1 MHSHIQ
7 PALSPGLGGALT
19 ISTNP
24 KVVYTCILGGLGN
37 QMFQYAAG
45 LSLAVHLDAKLTLDL
60 SAFDHY
66 SLRGYA
72 LSAFN
77 IDTGLHRQSRPALE
91 IWQERLSRR
100 LGIKVGSVK
109 WHGVRKVIEPSTYF
123 WSGFYDLSEDSY
135 LEGYWQSP
143 LYFRG
148 VEQKLRETF
157 SLSRFSS
164 TATHEHER
172 MILREPQ
179 SVSVH
184 IRRGDYVT
192 DPRNMKIHGLCE
204 RPYYDRARRLLE
216 KQVGATRFFVFSDD
230 EAAARQEF
238 ADWTNTTFVSS
249 NTQEEDMMLMS
260 ACHHSIIANSSFSWW
275 AAWLNGNPNKY
286 IVAPRMWFARE
297 KMRTTSTIDIF
308 PDEWIL
314 L

>member
-1 MHSHIQ
+1 MTVQVDPMIVC
-7 PALSPGLGGALT
+7 T
-19 ISTNP
+19 R
-24 KVVYTCILGGLGN
+24 ILGGLGN

-45 LSLAVHLDAKLTLDL
+45 LSLAAHLDARLTLDL

-72 LSAFN
+72 LSAFK
-77 IDTGLHRQSRPALE
+77 IDAGSLQDRHKRSRPALE
-91 IWQERLSRR
+91 VWQESLSRR
-100 LGIKVGSVK
+100 LGINVGPAK
-109 WHGVRKVIEPSTYF
+109 WHGVRKVIEPTTHF
-123 WSGFYDLSEDSY
+123 WSGFYDLNEDSY

-148 VEQKLRETF
+148 VEQKLREAF
-157 SLSRFSS
+157 SLSRFSNA
-164 TATHEHER
+164 ATQEHEK

-184 IRRGDYVT
+184 VRRGDYVT

-216 KQVGATRFFVFSDD
+216 KQVGATRFFVFSDN

-238 ADWTNTTFVSS
+238 ADWSNTTFVSS

-286 IVAPRMWFARE
+286 VVAPRMWFARE

-308 PDEWIL
+308 PEEWIL